1 MDTGYSSYAYEFAD
15 TGRHS
20 GAPFWL
26 ANFQF
31 DSNPELLDGNRVEV
45 SITVVFHFLKLSR
58 QSGMSRGMGMI

>member
-45 SITVVFHFLKLSR
+45 SITVVFDSKV
-58 QSGMSRGMGMI
+58 I